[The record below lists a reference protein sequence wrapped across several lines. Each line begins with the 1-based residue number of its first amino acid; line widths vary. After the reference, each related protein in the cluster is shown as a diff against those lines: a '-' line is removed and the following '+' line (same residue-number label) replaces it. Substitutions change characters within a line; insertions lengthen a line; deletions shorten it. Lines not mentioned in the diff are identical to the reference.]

1 MAQKKI
7 TALIFDMDGLIFDS
21 ERVVQRSWN
30 RAGEVLGIPKMGEHI
45 FAQPSGKIFRWIGLM
60 N

>member
-30 RAGEVLGIPKMGEHI
+30 EQERCSEFPKWENI
-45 FAQPSGKIFRWIGLM
+45 FIIRLDLM
-60 N
+60 W

>member
-21 ERVVQRSWN
+21 ERVVQRSWKGLSGN
-30 RAGEVLGIPKMGEHI
+30 R
-45 FAQPSGKIFRWIGLM
+45 
-60 N
+60 